1 MVKKTPAPKYSDVL
15 VGDIKSW
22 AQKRKVADD
31 EYLNELIKAIEY
43 SRNLSYWASYKQI
56 EWLPKPKSLKAL
68 KLSTLGRYIAIV
80 RNVLI
85 FLPVAITW
93 FAIGEATRA
102 FEIYIATGGEAT
114 ANFLEFWQK
123 GGGGLAEEW
132 EIGNVATT
140 DFQIILVL
148 ILLSLISGILQN
160 RAIKISSADKEIYEQ
175 ERISLA
181 IKIDLYLVQ
190 YKKVTPLTLTK
201 EVAAIIDRLNNSARM
216 IESSLVKMGN
226 ADLNMA
232 NVEKG
237 AQTLSSAVLQMQ
249 NFLIK
254 NLKPILKKST
264 LEVQKYDKNLSDI
277 NKNLERDSKILNQ
290 KISSLTKRLK
300 VK

>member
-93 FAIGEATRA
+93 FAIGQATRA
-102 FEIYIATGGEAT
+102 FEIYIATGGETT

-148 ILLSLISGILQN
+148 ILLSFISGILQN
-160 RAIKISSADKEIYEQ
+160 RAIKISSADNEIYEQ